1 MERHLDIQLEKL
13 RKRLIKMCSL
23 VDEQVH
29 NALLSI
35 EEENEALAKEVIVK
49 EDKVD
54 KYDSKIEKSCQKIF
68 ALNQPVA
75 MDLRLLMSAISLN
88 TNLERIG
95 DNAVNIVEHF
105 LSLKKKP
112 AFFNETKFDEMA
124 KLVRSMLKMSIDAF
138 IDGDAELA
146 KNVIRADDILDRLNI
161 ENHQVLI
168 NIMKKNCDCVEPGVA
183 MIGISKQ
190 MERVGDLATNIAE
203 DVYFI
208 YEAQLIKHKYEKYL
222 IGKDEED
229 DDETAEE

>member
-75 MDLRLLMSAISLN
+75 MDLRLLMSAF
-88 TNLERIG
+88 
-95 DNAVNIVEHF
+95 VNCRW
-105 LSLKKKP
+105 
-112 AFFNETKFDEMA
+112 T
-124 KLVRSMLKMSIDAF
+124 
-138 IDGDAELA
+138 
-146 KNVIRADDILDRLNI
+146 
-161 ENHQVLI
+161 
-168 NIMKKNCDCVEPGVA
+168 
-183 MIGISKQ
+183 
-190 MERVGDLATNIAE
+190 
-203 DVYFI
+203 
-208 YEAQLIKHKYEKYL
+208 
-222 IGKDEED
+222 
-229 DDETAEE
+229 